1 MLHHNHTIL
10 ASNCFVSKPL
20 LDNIVFSVRESEHF
34 TAESEQIS
42 AETVNNRLN
51 ITGDLRLL
59 ILISSSHN
67 QRGNISLIVSL
78 QLLHH
83 YNHVLIAEKIRT
95 MDCGYGI
102 SPCFLHFKF
111 KFKN

>member
-1 MLHHNHTIL
+1 MLHHSHTIL

-34 TAESEQIS
+34 TADSEQIS
-42 AETVNNRLN
+42 AETVVNSRLK
-51 ITGDLRLL
+51 ITGDLCLL

-67 QRGNISLIVSL
+67 QRENISLIVLL

-83 YNHVLIAEKIRT
+83 YN
-95 MDCGYGI
+95 
-102 SPCFLHFKF
+102 
-111 KFKN
+111 